1 MLILDN
7 VVDHQDVWVPQ
18 VSLRVGLVFEACSQL
33 ARAKVLSMK
42 QLYRALNTQ
51 TGVCGEEHRT
61 HSTSAEHPLDD
72 VASAV

>member
-33 ARAKVLSMK
+33 TGAEVLTMK
-42 QLYRALNTQ
+42 QLYRALNAQ
-51 TGVCGEEHRT
+51 TSVCGEEHSA
-61 HSTSAEHPLDD
+61 HSTSAEHSLDD

>member
-18 VSLRVGLVFEACSQL
+18 VGLCVGLVFEACSQL
-33 ARAKVLSMK
+33 ARAEVLSMK
-42 QLYRALNTQ
+42 QLYRTLYTQ
-51 TGVCGEEHRT
+51 AGVCGEEHSA